1 MSPVQMITD
10 LLRSLPSSVRRTLY
24 TVLALLGLG
33 LAAADFLGV
42 TSIGPVSMSRA
53 LEVYAYISPAMG
65 LVAVANVGKPA
76 DEAEM
81 VAEFDEDADLSAF
94 EPVGAEED
102 VYGAAAL

>member
-1 MSPVQMITD
+1 MSPVQIITD
-10 LLRSLPSSVRRTLY
+10 LLRRLPSSVRRTLY

-33 LAAADFLGV
+33 LAAADFFGV
-42 TSIGPVSMSRA
+42 TSIGSVSMSRA
-53 LEVYAYISPAMG
+53 LELYAYISPAMG

-76 DEAEM
+76 DE
-81 VAEFDEDADLSAF
+81 VVSEFDEDVDLSAF